1 MQIVTF
7 DPLAT
12 PGKLSREALPDPVAQ
27 TQGVTAANPLASPSS
42 VPQKDT
48 QGDQRDPN
56 HRQNQPPETFQ
67 AALKALSKAADSPT
81 RPIASQT
88 DQPAS
93 ASASPGKPQSAS
105 PEAWASFALDIPTAE
120 QNARNRMRDAALAV
134 PAQASRS
141 EKNAAL
147 AYLSAETGQDPLA
160 PGLRVDRRA

>member
-12 PGKLSREALPDPVAQ
+12 PGKLSREALPDLVAQ

-56 HRQNQPPETFQ
+56 HRQNQPPETFL
-67 AALKALSKAADSPT
+67 AALRAVGKPADSPN
-81 RPIASQT
+81 RAVASQT

-93 ASASPGKPQSAS
+93 AATTQGKTTAAS
-105 PEAWASFALDIPTAE
+105 PEAWVPFALDIPTAE
-120 QNARNRMRDAALAV
+120 QSARNRMRNAALAV
-134 PAQASRS
+134 PAEASRS

-147 AYLSAETGQDPLA
+147 AYLSAETSQDPLA